1 MAVIDPT
8 GGNNPLLSNFKLGQ
22 SMTSLIQQ
30 KLQERYVADMK
41 KATEA
46 RQEVFDGQIKR
57 YTDQSEKLSV
67 VRGGIDLAVGS
78 LGTVA
83 ANAQKIYDKLFD
95 MKVYL
100 EKATNDPDY
109 YAQEFDKRLA
119 EIYELADEVPANY
132 NMIGAKRRIG
142 MESRDIEVKID
153 QYANVVTLNGTF
165 IGADYYITDSNGKKW
180 VPEWSSYAIKQYD
193 DYPNT
198 ETTGTTYSTLQ
209 QASTTGATVSTSTIA
224 RTDTNYSS
232 NTVSFQVDGT
242 AYTGTLT
249 KGGNEVGQSWLYGRF
264 GDAQGI
270 AQAQADVKAAMEQ
283 VEMVTAQVK
292 ASQVF
297 VQGQYDTISN
307 RIGEVKAEMTDVM
320 VAQMQEEYD
329 FQAKMRTKYDAM
341 ITNLASLSMTQKN
354 YTQFL
359 SSGIYQNKLLGF
371 LYDQSS

>member
-100 EKATNDPDY
+100 EKAANDPDY

-119 EIYELADEVPANY
+119 EIYELADEVPATY

-142 MESRDIEVKID
+142 MESRDVEVKID

-193 DYPNT
+193 NYPNT
-198 ETTGTTYSTLQ
+198 ETTETTYSTLQ
-209 QASTTGATVSTSTIA
+209 QASTTGASVSTSTIA
-224 RTDTNYSS
+224 RTDTNYASD
-232 NTVSFQVDGT
+232 NISFEVDGT

-249 KGGNEVGQSWLYGRF
+249 KGGNDVGQSWLYGRF

-307 RIGEVKAEMTDVM
+307 RIGEVKSEMTDVM
-320 VAQMQEEYD
+320 VAQMKEEYD

-354 YTQFL
+354 YSQFL
-359 SSGIYQNKLLGF
+359 SSGLYQNKLLGF

>member
-41 KATEA
+41 KASEA
-46 RQEVFDGQIKR
+46 RQSVYDGQIKR
-57 YTDQSEKLSV
+57 YTDQSEKLST

-132 NMIGAKRRIG
+132 NMIGAKRRVG

-165 IGADYYITDSNGKKW
+165 VGADYYITDSNGKIW

-193 DYPNT
+193 DYPNG
-198 ETTGTTYSTLQ
+198 ETTDTTYSTLQ
-209 QASTTGATVSTSTIA
+209 QASTTGAAVSTSTIA

-232 NTVSFQVDGT
+232 DSISFEVDGT

-270 AQAQADVKAAMEQ
+270 AQAQADVTAAMEQ

-307 RIGEVKAEMTDVM
+307 RIGEVKTEMTDVM
-320 VAQMQEEYD
+320 VAQMHEEYD

-341 ITNLASLSMTQKN
+341 ITNLASLSMTQRN
-354 YTQFL
+354 YAQFL
-359 SSGIYQNKLLGF
+359 SSGLYQNKLLGF